1 MAETPIPR
9 PAMTRIPPSVRRAP
23 SGRPRRGGRKKPAAS
38 AAAKTSGGGNRTR
51 APPCLL
57 RTSLIVG
64 WPSLPFVVQ
73 VNLLSVRWQRRAVW
87 QQRFE
92 LVRRRSQP
100 LVPRPL
106 ELGPADGVELRP
118 CVRIPEDERPRRRGA
133 ENLHVLLRV
142 RSQIRLLGQ
151 IPSEPDRHVRLTE
164 NEPLHRPRMGQ
175 EPSVHV

>member
-1 MAETPIPR
+1 MAESPTAR
-9 PAMTRIPPSVRRAP
+9 PAMTRIPPSSRRAP
-23 SGRPRRGGRKKPAAS
+23 RGRPRRGGRKKPAAS

-57 RTSLIVG
+57 RTSLIVETPRGQQG

-73 VNLLSVRWQRRAVW
+73 VNLLSVWWQRRAVW

-92 LVRRRSQP
+92 LVRRCSQP

-118 CVRIPEDERPRRRGA
+118 RVRIPEDKRPRRRGA

-151 IPSEPDRHVRLTE
+151 IPSEPDRH
-164 NEPLHRPRMGQ
+164 
-175 EPSVHV
+175 